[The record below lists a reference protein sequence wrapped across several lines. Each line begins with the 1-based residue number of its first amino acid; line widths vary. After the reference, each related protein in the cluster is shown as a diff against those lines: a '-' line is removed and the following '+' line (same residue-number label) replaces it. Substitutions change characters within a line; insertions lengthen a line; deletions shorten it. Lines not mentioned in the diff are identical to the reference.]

1 MPLPNTPLY
10 ESRNKWIFAGSFLIG
25 AVIQFTILLDWGI
38 EWNIAL
44 GDSIVSN
51 VLLAVACWLLLNT
64 LQYYQPTKSRYLFLL
79 GWCLAITGL
88 WSALIRFGLPLILHF
103 DAEYSAM
110 LKKSMHIRFDFAFL
124 VSGCVALTSLL
135 WYSNREEQEREQR
148 RIASEK
154 TLREAELYNL
164 RQQLQPHFL
173 FNSLNSIS
181 ALAGTRPE
189 EARKMIHQLSDFLRG
204 TIQRDDQSWVKLTDE
219 LNHLQLYLDIEKVR
233 FGHRLHTSV
242 SMDPSCAEALV
253 PPMVLQPLVE
263 NAIKFGL
270 YDTTGTICIT
280 IRAYCENNLLT
291 LEVEN
296 PFDPES
302 GAGRKGAGFGLSSLQ
317 RRLYLLFAR
326 NDLLLTSIHE
336 NRFRTGLKIPQHD
349 QGNYSGR

>member
-10 ESRNKWIFAGSFLIG
+10 ESRNKWIFAGSFLVG
-25 AVIQFTILLDWGI
+25 AAIQFSILLDWGI

-51 VLLAVACWLLLNT
+51 VLLALACWLLLNT
-64 LQYYQPTKSRYLFLL
+64 LQYYQPSKSRYLFLL
-79 GWCLAITGL
+79 GWCLTITGI
-88 WSALIRFGLPLILHF
+88 WSALIRVGLPLILNLNK
-103 DAEYSAM
+103 EYVQM
-110 LKKSMHIRFDFAFL
+110 LKRSMHIRFDFALL

-135 WYSNREEQEREQR
+135 WYSHREEQEREQR
-148 RIASEK
+148 RISSDKA
-154 TLREAELYNL
+154 LREAELYNL

-204 TIQRDDQSWVKLTDE
+204 TIQRDDQTWVKLADE
-219 LNHLQLYLDIEKVR
+219 LNHLQLYLEIEKVR
-233 FGHRLHTSV
+233 FGHRLSTEV
-242 SMDPSCAEALV
+242 SMDPSCAEAQV
-253 PPMVLQPLVE
+253 PPMILQPLVE

-280 IRAYCENNLLT
+280 IRAYCENNILT

-302 GAGRKGAGFGLSSLQ
+302 SAGKKGAGFGLSSLQ

-326 NDLLLTSIHE
+326 NDLLHTSIHE
-336 NRFRTGLKIPQHD
+336 NRFRTELKIPQHD
-349 QGNYSGR
+349 QGNHSGR